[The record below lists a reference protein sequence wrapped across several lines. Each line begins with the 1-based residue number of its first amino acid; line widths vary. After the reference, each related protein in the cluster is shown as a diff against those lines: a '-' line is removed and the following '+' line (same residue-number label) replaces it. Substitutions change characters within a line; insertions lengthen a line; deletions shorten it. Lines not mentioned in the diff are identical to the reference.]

1 MASTVVQIADGL
13 KTRLATI
20 SGLRTFNYQPEQ
32 LNPPVAYPVLNAINY
47 HRAFAGG
54 DVVTDWSI
62 VVIVGR
68 YTDSRAFAALD
79 LYLSYDGATSVRAAI
94 EADPTLGGV
103 AKTLILSNGAQIM
116 PQEQADAEFLMAR
129 FDCQVHS

>member
-1 MASTVVQIADGL
+1 MSATVTQIATAL
-13 KTRLATI
+13 AARLGTI

-32 LNPPVAYPVLNAINY
+32 INPPVAFPVLNTITY

-54 DVVTDWSI
+54 DVVTDWGL

-79 LYLSYDGATSVRAAI
+79 GFLSYSGASSIRAAI
-94 EADPTLGGV
+94 EGDKTLGGV
-103 AKTLILSNGAQIM
+103 VKALILSNGAQIM
-116 PQEQADAEFLMAR
+116 PQEQADAEFLMVR

>member
-1 MASTVVQIADGL
+1 MAATVNEIATAL
-13 KTRLATI
+13 AERLASL
-20 SGLRTFNYQPEQ
+20 SGVRAFAHQPEQ
-32 LNPPVAYPVLNAINY
+32 INPPIAFPVLNAITY

-54 DVVTDWSI
+54 DVVTDWGL

-79 LYLSYDGATSVRAAI
+79 GYLSYDGAASIRAVV
-94 EADPTLGGV
+94 EADKTLGGV
-103 AKTLILSNGAQIM
+103 VKTLILSNGAQIM
-116 PQEQADAEFLMAR
+116 PQEQADAEFLMVR

>member
-1 MASTVVQIADGL
+1 MAATVTQVATGL
-13 KTRLATI
+13 ATRLATI
-20 SGLRTFNYQPEQ
+20 PNLRTFNHQPDQ
-32 LNPPVAYPVLNAINY
+32 INPPIAFPVLAAINY

-54 DVVTDWSI
+54 DVITDWGI

-79 LYLSYDGATSVRAAI
+79 GYLSYDGASSIRLAI
-94 EADPTLGGV
+94 EGDKTLGGI
-103 AKTLILSNGAQIM
+103 AKTLILSNGAQVM
-116 PQEQADAEFLMAR
+116 PQEQADAEFLMVR